1 MHLFSKPSKIDS
13 NKGMLFHLLCLQ
25 MMGLRKKNL
34 KDADLQFLAHGQYVG
49 EGFEQP
55 GLVQPQQ

>member
-1 MHLFSKPSKIDS
+1 
-13 NKGMLFHLLCLQ
+13 
-25 MMGLRKKNL
+25 MMGLRTKNL